1 MPFIV
6 DGNEYLSQR
15 SAIYTIAIDEV
26 DRNPGHFF
34 GRRNDLVEFNRIL
47 GANGLERH
55 FALFHAPL
63 VIEVSLELSR
73 KEDDGNG

>member
-1 MPFIV
+1 
-6 DGNEYLSQR
+6 
-15 SAIYTIAIDEV
+15 
-26 DRNPGHFF
+26 
-34 GRRNDLVEFNRIL
+34 VEFNRIL